1 MVTPEWNGFNVLQR
15 AASRAAAYDIG
26 FTPSK
31 KASSTKP
38 KFVYLLN
45 ADEVDPKS
53 IPQNAFVVYQGHHGD
68 VGAQLADVCLPGAA
82 YTEKGTTWINTEGRA
97 QLGRAA
103 VPPPGAS
110 REDWKIVRALSEVVG
125 SPLPYDDVL
134 SLRDRM
140 WEISPTLVRYGTAE
154 PTSTEVA
161 LAGLAPLSS
170 KVVPAAS
177 NAAFKKPITN
187 FYQTDVISRAS
198 VTMAQCTRSFVEGEG
213 SGFSGHEKASQAS
226 FA

>member
-1 MVTPEWNGFNVLQR
+1 MERIQCFAACKLAISSAHTLELIFSFSQ

-82 YTEKGTTWINTEGRA
+82 YTEKGTT
-97 QLGRAA
+97 
-103 VPPPGAS
+103 
-110 REDWKIVRALSEVVG
+110 
-125 SPLPYDDVL
+125 
-134 SLRDRM
+134 
-140 WEISPTLVRYGTAE
+140 
-154 PTSTEVA
+154 
-161 LAGLAPLSS
+161 
-170 KVVPAAS
+170 
-177 NAAFKKPITN
+177 
-187 FYQTDVISRAS
+187 
-198 VTMAQCTRSFVEGEG
+198 
-213 SGFSGHEKASQAS
+213 
-226 FA
+226 